1 MTTAMTTRAAP
12 FLVVAALTTL
22 AGASTGCSIKT
33 FALRSVADAMS
44 GTGTVYSRD
53 DDPELVRAAIPFGL
67 KTMEALAD
75 ALPKHIGIRVALA
88 RTCTSLSVGFY
99 KEEAERAEER
109 DVKASRPLLLR
120 SKHLSLRAR
129 DYALSAIE
137 IRVAGGKQALLVGD
151 DAAQKAVLDK
161 LEKADVELL
170 YWLGASWGAAIATG
184 KDDVELIGQLSRVGH
199 VMERALALDESWDS
213 GSLHEFFVLFD
224 MGRGT
229 DQGGGPKKAEAHYKR
244 ALELDHGTRLSPK
257 VGYAE
262 AVLVEAQDKK
272 GFKQLLG
279 EVVAAD
285 ANAHLEDR
293 LVNLLAQRR
302 AEWLLSRTDELF
314 AE

>member
-1 MTTAMTTRAAP
+1 MTTATRVASF
-12 FLVVAALTTL
+12 FLLAGLAALV
-22 AGASTGCSIKT
+22 SGCSLKT
-33 FALRSVADAMS
+33 IALRSVADAMS

-75 ALPKHIGIRVALA
+75 ALPKHVGIRVALA
-88 RTCTSLSVGFY
+88 RTCTTLSVGFY
-99 KEEAERAEER
+99 KDEAERAEEH
-109 DVKASRPLLLR
+109 DVKASRPMLLR

-129 DYALSAIE
+129 DYALSAVE
-137 IRVAGGKQALLVGD
+137 IRVAGGKEALLTGD
-151 DAAQKAVLDK
+151 EAAQKAVLDK
-161 LEKADVELL
+161 LDKADVELL
-170 YWLGASWGAAIATG
+170 YWLGASWGAAISTG

-213 GSLHEFFVLFD
+213 GSLHTFFVLFD
-224 MGRGT
+224 MGRGS
-229 DQGGGPKKAEAHYKR
+229 DQGGGPKKATVHYRR
-244 ALELDHGTRLSPK
+244 ALELDHGARLSPK
-257 VGYAE
+257 VAFAE

-285 ANAHLEDR
+285 ASAHLEDR
-293 LVNLLAQRR
+293 LVNILAQRR
-302 AEWLLSRTDELF
+302 AEWLLSRTDDLF